1 MMLQWIAYKTIVRR
15 EVLRIFR
22 IWTQTL
28 LPSVMTISLYFIIF
42 GNLIGSRIQDLNGLP
57 YIEYITPGLIM
68 LAVITN
74 AYSNVAGSFYSLRF
88 QKCIEELL
96 IAPVSNPIIL
106 LGFVT
111 GGVLRGL
118 IVGLL
123 VTLVAS
129 LYIHIPIH
137 SYGLFFSVLLLTAT
151 TFSLAGFLNA
161 LLAKRFDDVAFIP
174 TFVLTPLIY
183 LGGVF
188 YSLNVLTPFWRAIS
202 RANPILYLV
211 NAFRF
216 SMLYTTDVPIYWG
229 LILIML
235 GSIILAGVNLYLLR
249 YSHRIRS

>member
-1 MMLQWIAYKTIVRR
+1 MSQWIAYKTIVRR
-15 EVLRIFR
+15 ELMRIFR

-28 LPSVMTISLYFIIF
+28 LPSVITISLYFIIF
-42 GNLIGSRIQDLNGLP
+42 GNLIGSRIQNLQGMS
-57 YIEYITPGLIM
+57 YIDYITPGLIM

-96 IAPVSNPIIL
+96 IAPVTNSVIVF
-106 LGFVT
+106 GFIT

-118 IVGLL
+118 MVGIL
-123 VTLVAS
+123 VTCVAS
-129 LYIHIPIH
+129 FYTSIHIE
-137 SYGLFFSVLLLTAT
+137 SYILFFSVLCLTAM

-161 LLAKRFDDVAFIP
+161 VLAKRFDDVAFIP

-188 YSLNVLTPFWRAIS
+188 YSLDLLPPFWQTLS
-202 RANPILYLV
+202 LANPILYLV

-216 SMLYTTDVPIYWG
+216 SMLRITDVPIQVAFVIIISASM
-229 LILIML
+229 ILWW
-235 GSIILAGVNLYLLR
+235 ANLYLL
-249 YSHRIRS
+249 SHSKQIRS